1 LQVTAAHKE
10 GSNAKLANGVAMPRV
25 GLGVYLVPSGRAT
38 REAVLSALRVGYRHV
53 DTAQLYGNEADV
65 GQALAES
72 KLARGEVFVTTKLWN
87 ADHGFDR
94 ALAAFDASR
103 RALGVES
110 VDLFLLHW
118 PVPRLRL
125 ESWRALEQLYDE
137 GRVRAIGVSNFMIRH
152 LEELL
157 ERARIVP
164 MVNQIE
170 VHPFFQQREVRAWC
184 LANNIAVAAYSPL
197 AKGAVLADP
206 VVKAVAAE
214 AGATPAQT
222 VLAWGLHHDLIVL
235 PKSVRPA
242 RQTENLAAANVR
254 LTARQVAR
262 LDQLERGLATDW
274 DPRRAP

>member
-1 LQVTAAHKE
+1 VAAARKEALTAR
-10 GSNAKLANGVAMPRV
+10 LANGVAMPRI

-38 REAVLSALRVGYRHV
+38 QDAVLSALRLGYRHV

-65 GQALAES
+65 GRALAES
-72 KLARGEVFVTTKLWN
+72 GLPRDEVFVTTKLGN

-103 RALGVES
+103 EALGVES

-118 PVPRLRL
+118 PVPRLRQ
-125 ESWRALEQLYDE
+125 ESWRALERLYDE
-137 GRVRAIGVSNFMIRH
+137 GRVRAIGVSNFMVRH
-152 LEELL
+152 LEELM

-170 VHPFFQQREVRAWC
+170 VHPFLQQREVRAWC
-184 LANNIAVAAYSPL
+184 AAKAIAVAAYSPL
-197 AKGAVLADP
+197 AKGAALSDP
-206 VVKAVAAE
+206 VVKTVAKE
-214 AGATPAQT
+214 AGATPAQA

-235 PKSVRPA
+235 PKSVRSA
-242 RQTENLAAANVR
+242 RQKENLAAAGVR
-254 LTARQVAR
+254 LTAEQVAR
-262 LDQLERGLATDW
+262 LDGLERGLVTDW

>member
-1 LQVTAAHKE
+1 LTAR
-10 GSNAKLANGVAMPRV
+10 LANGVAMPRI

-38 REAVLSALRVGYRHV
+38 QDQVLSALRLGYRHV

-65 GQALAES
+65 GRALAES
-72 KLARGEVFVTTKLWN
+72 GLPRDAVFVTTKLWN

-103 RALGVES
+103 EALGVES

-118 PVPRLRL
+118 PVPRLRQ
-125 ESWRALEQLYDE
+125 ESWRALERLYDE
-137 GRVRAIGVSNFMIRH
+137 GRVSAIGVSNFMVRH
-152 LEELL
+152 LEELM

-170 VHPFFQQREVRAWC
+170 VHPFLQQREVRAWC
-184 LANNIAVAAYSPL
+184 AAKAIAVAAYSPL
-197 AKGAVLADP
+197 AKGATLSDP
-206 VVKAVAAE
+206 VVKAVAKE
-214 AGATPAQT
+214 AGATPAQA

-242 RQTENLAAANVR
+242 RQKENLAAAGVR
-254 LTARQVAR
+254 LTAEQVAR
-262 LDQLERGLATDW
+262 LDGLERGLVTDW